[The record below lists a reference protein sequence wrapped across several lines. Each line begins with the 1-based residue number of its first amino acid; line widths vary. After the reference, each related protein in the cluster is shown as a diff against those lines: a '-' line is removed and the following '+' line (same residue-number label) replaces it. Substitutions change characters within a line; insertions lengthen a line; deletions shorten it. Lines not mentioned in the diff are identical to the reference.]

1 MAAEIEKPF
10 PLFDSFAEFCQLNF
24 NDFSQ
29 ERPVVIDLLRQ
40 LDQSADP
47 INSYLAVREFLHSYF
62 GNEGTFN
69 SYRTHVERLLLW
81 CLLVSRQPILSMR
94 RTDAEAF
101 MDFCMKPPAHW
112 LGPVVKSRFVRVGG
126 RKKAATDTYV
136 INDAWR
142 PFNLTVSK
150 IDRKMAEEAN
160 IAAPAPTPAAY
171 KMAQASIAQAFA
183 ACQSFFQFCI
193 DEDLTDVNPFRA
205 VKQKS
210 RFTQRETREVGTRS
224 LTPLQWDFVIETAEL
239 MAEEDA
245 EHERT
250 LFILVTLF
258 SLYLRISDLVGR
270 ENWEPTMGSF
280 QKLGDDWWFYAV
292 RKGNKKSKVS
302 VRQDYLKY
310 LKRYRETLSLSPLP
324 YSGEK
329 TPLLRTLNGRAGLS
343 DRHVRELI
351 QGVFDRAVERMKT
364 EGQPEEEITN
374 LRAASLHWLRHT
386 SATFDAPHR
395 DMKDLQ
401 ADLGHE
407 SLSTT
412 QDNYYDSLDGKRA
425 SSVRDLR
432 VKGH

>member
-1 MAAEIEKPF
+1 MSAGIVKPF
-10 PLFDSFAEFCQLNF
+10 PLFDSYPEFRQLNF
-24 NDFSQ
+24 NDLSK
-29 ERPVVIDLLRQ
+29 ERPVILDLLRQ
-40 LDQSADP
+40 ADQSTDP
-47 INSYLAVREFLHSYF
+47 TGSYLAVRDFLHSYD

-81 CLLVSRQPILSMR
+81 CILVAKQPILSMR

-101 MDFCMKPPAHW
+101 MEFCLKPPAHW
-112 LGPVVKSRFVRVGG
+112 IGPVVKSRFVRVGA
-126 RKKAATDTYV
+126 RKKAPTDVYV

-142 PFNLTVSK
+142 PFNLTQPKVV
-150 IDRKMAEEAN
+150 RKLADEAN
-160 IAAPAPTPAAY
+160 VEAPAPTAY
-171 KMAQASIAQAFA
+171 RMSSGSVAQVFA
-183 ACQSFFQFCI
+183 ACQSFFQFCT
-193 DEDLTDVNPFRA
+193 DEDLADANPFRA

-210 RFTQRETREVGTRS
+210 RFTQRNTREVRGRS
-224 LTPLQWDFVIETAEL
+224 LTTLQWDFVIETAEL
-239 MAEEDA
+239 MADEDP

-270 ENWEPTMGSF
+270 EGWEPTMGSF
-280 QKLGDDWWFYAV
+280 QKQGDDWWFHAI
-292 RKGNKKSKVS
+292 RKGNKKDKVS
-302 VRQDYLKY
+302 VRHDYLAY
-310 LKRYRETLSLSPLP
+310 LKRYRATLSLSPLP
-324 YSGEK
+324 YPGEQA
-329 TPLLRTLNGRAGLS
+329 PLLRTLNGRAGLS
-343 DRHVRELI
+343 DRHVRALI
-351 QGVFDRAVERMKT
+351 QGVFDRAVDRMKAD
-364 EGQPEEEITN
+364 GQPEDEITN

-386 SATFDAPHR
+386 SATFDAEFR

-425 SSVRDLR
+425 SSVRNLR